1 MCYIDIYGF
10 AFGNHL
16 LGMSRG
22 SVKDIYRQEMFGV
35 RVKLEAENIFHGM
48 GFHIGETVLKDG
60 MMTYMHTHD
69 FFELFLIEEGEVRHY
84 INGGQSVM
92 RKGDI
97 YFVRPEDEHCFQ
109 RGNCKKAQF
118 VNMAFSDTIFQ
129 KAEEMA
135 NLCFDTKRNADRMEI
150 HLPPRMELAVQSKMA
165 FLARDKTSLTLLTRQ
180 DLVISI
186 LLDCLLILHSQE
198 NYEESVPEW
207 LQKACQRM
215 RQNQNYLNG
224 LETFIEIAGKSQEH
238 LTRCMKKY
246 YHVTPTEYINRIRLE
261 QTTIL
266 LETTDDSI
274 LDIMLECGFNNV
286 SHFNQLFKKNY
297 GLTPSRYRALNHSV
311 INPA

>member
-1 MCYIDIYGF
+1 M
-10 AFGNHL
+10 
-16 LGMSRG
+16 
-22 SVKDIYRQEMFGV
+22 GV
-35 RVKLEAENIFHGM
+35 RLEAENIFHGA

-60 MMTYMHTHD
+60 MMTYLHTHD
-69 FFELFLIEEGEVRHY
+69 FYELFLIEEGEIHY
-84 INGGQSVM
+84 FINGRQDVM

-118 VNMAFSDTIFQ
+118 VNMAFSGNIFQ
-129 KAEEMA
+129 KAEAVM
-135 NLCFDTKRNADRMEI
+135 NLYFDTKQNGSTVEI
-150 HLPPRMELAVQSKMA
+150 HLPRRMELAIQAKMT
-165 FLARDKTSLTLLTRQ
+165 FLAREKTSLTLMVRQ
-180 DLVISI
+180 DLVVSI
-186 LLDCLLILHSQE
+186 LLDCLLLLYSQQA
-198 NYEESVPEW
+198 YEESVPEW
-207 LQKACQRM
+207 LEQACLRM
-215 RQNQNYLNG
+215 RQNQNYLDG
-224 LETFIEIAGKSQEH
+224 LEKFIEIAGKSQEH

-246 YHVTPTEYINRIRLE
+246 YHVTPTEYINQIRLE

>member
-1 MCYIDIYGF
+1 M
-10 AFGNHL
+10 
-16 LGMSRG
+16 
-22 SVKDIYRQEMFGV
+22 GV
-35 RVKLEAENIFHGM
+35 RLEAENIFHGA

-60 MMTYMHTHD
+60 MMTYLHTHD
-69 FFELFLIEEGEVRHY
+69 FYELFLIEEGEIYHF
-84 INGGQSVM
+84 INGRQDVM

-118 VNMAFSDTIFQ
+118 VNMAFSGNIFQ
-129 KAEEMA
+129 KAEAVM
-135 NLCFDTKRNADRMEI
+135 NLYFDTKQNGSSVEI
-150 HLPPRMELAVQSKMA
+150 HLPPRMELAIQAKMT
-165 FLARDKTSLTLLTRQ
+165 FLAREKTSLTLMVRQ
-180 DLVISI
+180 DLVVSI
-186 LLDCLLILHSQE
+186 LLDCLLLLYSQQAF
-198 NYEESVPEW
+198 EESVPEW
-207 LQKACQRM
+207 LEQACLRM
-215 RQNQNYLNG
+215 RQNQNYLEG
-224 LETFIEIAGKSQEH
+224 LEKFIEIAGKSQEH

-246 YHVTPTEYINRIRLE
+246 YHVTPTEYINQIRLE

>member
-1 MCYIDIYGF
+1 
-10 AFGNHL
+10 
-16 LGMSRG
+16 
-22 SVKDIYRQEMFGV
+22 
-35 RVKLEAENIFHGM
+35 
-48 GFHIGETVLKDG
+48 
-60 MMTYMHTHD
+60 MTYLHTHD
-69 FFELFLIEEGEVRHY
+69 FYELFLIEEGEIHHF
-84 INGGQSVM
+84 INGRQDVM

-118 VNMAFSDTIFQ
+118 VNMAFSGNIFQ
-129 KAEEMA
+129 KAEAVM
-135 NLCFDTKRNADRMEI
+135 NLYFDTKQNGSTVEI
-150 HLPPRMELAVQSKMA
+150 HLPPRMELAIQAKMT
-165 FLARDKTSLTLLTRQ
+165 FLAREKTSLTLMVRQ
-180 DLVISI
+180 DLVVSI
-186 LLDCLLILHSQE
+186 LLDCLLLLYSQQA
-198 NYEESVPEW
+198 YEESVPEW
-207 LQKACQRM
+207 LEQACLRM
-215 RQNQNYLNG
+215 RQNQNYLDG
-224 LETFIEIAGKSQEH
+224 LEKFIEIAGKSQEH

-246 YHVTPTEYINRIRLE
+246 YHVTPTEYINQIRLE

>member
-1 MCYIDIYGF
+1 M
-10 AFGNHL
+10 
-16 LGMSRG
+16 
-22 SVKDIYRQEMFGV
+22 GV
-35 RVKLEAENIFHGM
+35 RLEAENIFHGA

-60 MMTYMHTHD
+60 MMTYLHTHD
-69 FFELFLIEEGEVRHY
+69 FYELFLIEEGEIHHF
-84 INGGQSVM
+84 INGRQDVM

-118 VNMAFSDTIFQ
+118 VNMAFSGNIFQ
-129 KAEEMA
+129 KAEAVM
-135 NLCFDTKRNADRMEI
+135 NLYFDTKQNGSTVEI
-150 HLPPRMELAVQSKMA
+150 HLPPRMELAIQAKMT
-165 FLARDKTSLTLLTRQ
+165 FLAREKTSLSLMVRQ
-180 DLVISI
+180 DLVVSI
-186 LLDCLLILHSQE
+186 LLDCLLLLYSQQA
-198 NYEESVPEW
+198 YEESVPEW
-207 LQKACQRM
+207 LEQACLRM
-215 RQNQNYLNG
+215 RQNQNYLDG
-224 LETFIEIAGKSQEH
+224 LEKFIEIAGKSQEH

-246 YHVTPTEYINRIRLE
+246 YHVTPTEYINQIRLE

>member
-1 MCYIDIYGF
+1 M
-10 AFGNHL
+10 
-16 LGMSRG
+16 
-22 SVKDIYRQEMFGV
+22 GV
-35 RVKLEAENIFHGM
+35 RLEAENIFHGA

-60 MMTYMHTHD
+60 MMTYLHTHD
-69 FFELFLIEEGEVRHY
+69 FYELFLIEEGEIHHF
-84 INGGQSVM
+84 INGRQDVM

-97 YFVRPEDEHCFQ
+97 YFVRPEDEHCFL

-118 VNMAFSDTIFQ
+118 VNMAFSGNIFQ
-129 KAEEMA
+129 KAEAVM
-135 NLCFDTKRNADRMEI
+135 NLYFDTKQNGSTVEI
-150 HLPPRMELAVQSKMA
+150 HLPPRMELAIQAKMT
-165 FLARDKTSLTLLTRQ
+165 FLAREKTSLTLMVRQ
-180 DLVISI
+180 DLVVSI
-186 LLDCLLILHSQE
+186 LLDCLLLLYSQQA
-198 NYEESVPEW
+198 YEESVPEW
-207 LQKACQRM
+207 LEQACLRM
-215 RQNQNYLNG
+215 RQNQNYLDG
-224 LETFIEIAGKSQEH
+224 LEKFIEIAGKSQEH

-246 YHVTPTEYINRIRLE
+246 YHVTPTEYINQIRLE

>member
-1 MCYIDIYGF
+1 M
-10 AFGNHL
+10 
-16 LGMSRG
+16 
-22 SVKDIYRQEMFGV
+22 GV
-35 RVKLEAENIFHGM
+35 RLEAENIFHGA
-48 GFHIGETVLKDG
+48 GFHIGETVLKNG
-60 MMTYMHTHD
+60 MMTYLHTHD
-69 FFELFLIEEGEVRHY
+69 FYELFLIEEGEIYHF
-84 INGGQSVM
+84 INGRQDVM

-118 VNMAFSDTIFQ
+118 VNMAFSGNIFQ
-129 KAEEMA
+129 KAEAVM
-135 NLCFDTKRNADRMEI
+135 NLYFDTKQNGSSVEI
-150 HLPPRMELAVQSKMA
+150 HLPPRMELAIQAKMT
-165 FLARDKTSLTLLTRQ
+165 FLAREKTSLSLMVRQ
-180 DLVISI
+180 DLVVSI
-186 LLDCLLILHSQE
+186 LLDCLLLLYSQQAF
-198 NYEESVPEW
+198 EESVPEW
-207 LQKACQRM
+207 LEQACLRM
-215 RQNQNYLNG
+215 RQNQNYLDG
-224 LETFIEIAGKSQEH
+224 LEKFIEIAGKSQEH

-246 YHVTPTEYINRIRLE
+246 YHVTPTEYINQIRLE

>member
-1 MCYIDIYGF
+1 M
-10 AFGNHL
+10 
-16 LGMSRG
+16 
-22 SVKDIYRQEMFGV
+22 GV
-35 RVKLEAENIFHGM
+35 RLEAENIFHGA
-48 GFHIGETVLKDG
+48 GFHIGETVLKNG
-60 MMTYMHTHD
+60 MMTYLHTHD
-69 FFELFLIEEGEVRHY
+69 FYELFLIEEGEIYHF
-84 INGGQSVM
+84 INGRQDVM

-118 VNMAFSDTIFQ
+118 VNMAFSGNIFQ
-129 KAEEMA
+129 KAEAVM
-135 NLCFDTKRNADRMEI
+135 NLYFDTKQNGSSVEI
-150 HLPPRMELAVQSKMA
+150 HLPPRMELAIQAKMT
-165 FLARDKTSLTLLTRQ
+165 FLAREKTSLTLMVRQ
-180 DLVISI
+180 DLVVSI
-186 LLDCLLILHSQE
+186 LLDCLLLLYSQQAF
-198 NYEESVPEW
+198 EESVPEW
-207 LQKACQRM
+207 LEQACLRM
-215 RQNQNYLNG
+215 RQNQNYLEG
-224 LETFIEIAGKSQEH
+224 LEKFIEIAGKSQEH

-246 YHVTPTEYINRIRLE
+246 YHVTPTEYINQIRLE

>member
-1 MCYIDIYGF
+1 M
-10 AFGNHL
+10 
-16 LGMSRG
+16 
-22 SVKDIYRQEMFGV
+22 GV
-35 RVKLEAENIFHGM
+35 RLEAENIFHGA

-60 MMTYMHTHD
+60 MMTYLHTHD
-69 FFELFLIEEGEVRHY
+69 FYELFLIEEGEIYHF
-84 INGGQSVM
+84 INGRQDVM

-118 VNMAFSDTIFQ
+118 VNMAFSGNIFQ
-129 KAEEMA
+129 KAEAVM
-135 NLCFDTKRNADRMEI
+135 NLYFDTKQNGSTVEI
-150 HLPPRMELAVQSKMA
+150 HLPPRMELAIQAKMT
-165 FLARDKTSLTLLTRQ
+165 FLAREKTSLTLMVRQ
-180 DLVISI
+180 DLVVSI
-186 LLDCLLILHSQE
+186 LLDCLLLLYSQQA
-198 NYEESVPEW
+198 YEESVPEW
-207 LQKACQRM
+207 LEQACLRM
-215 RQNQNYLNG
+215 RQNQNYLDG
-224 LETFIEIAGKSQEH
+224 LEKFIEIAGKSQEH

-246 YHVTPTEYINRIRLE
+246 YHVTPTEYINQIRLE

>member
-1 MCYIDIYGF
+1 M
-10 AFGNHL
+10 
-16 LGMSRG
+16 
-22 SVKDIYRQEMFGV
+22 GV
-35 RVKLEAENIFHGM
+35 RLEAENIFHGA

-60 MMTYMHTHD
+60 MMTYLHTHD
-69 FFELFLIEEGEVRHY
+69 FYELFLIEEGEIYHF
-84 INGGQSVM
+84 INGRQDVM

-118 VNMAFSDTIFQ
+118 VNMAFSGNIFQ
-129 KAEEMA
+129 KAETVM
-135 NLCFDTKRNADRMEI
+135 NLYFDTKQNDSSVEI
-150 HLPPRMELAVQSKMA
+150 HLPPRMELAIQAKMT
-165 FLARDKTSLTLLTRQ
+165 FLAREKTSLSLMVRQ
-180 DLVISI
+180 DLVVSI
-186 LLDCLLILHSQE
+186 LLDCLLLLYSQQAF
-198 NYEESVPEW
+198 EESVPEW
-207 LQKACQRM
+207 LEQACLRM
-215 RQNQNYLNG
+215 RQNQNYLDG
-224 LETFIEIAGKSQEH
+224 LEKFIELAGKSQEH

-246 YHVTPTEYINRIRLE
+246 YHVTPTEYINQIRLE

>member
-1 MCYIDIYGF
+1 
-10 AFGNHL
+10 
-16 LGMSRG
+16 
-22 SVKDIYRQEMFGV
+22 
-35 RVKLEAENIFHGM
+35 
-48 GFHIGETVLKDG
+48 
-60 MMTYMHTHD
+60 MTYLHTHD
-69 FFELFLIEEGEVRHY
+69 FYELFLIEEGEIYHF
-84 INGGQSVM
+84 INGRQDVM

-118 VNMAFSDTIFQ
+118 VNMAFSANIFQ
-129 KAEEMA
+129 KAEAVM
-135 NLCFDTKRNADRMEI
+135 NLYFDTKQNGSSVEI
-150 HLPPRMELAVQSKMA
+150 HLPPRMELAIQAKMT
-165 FLARDKTSLTLLTRQ
+165 FLAREKTSLSLMVRQ
-180 DLVISI
+180 DLVVSI
-186 LLDCLLILHSQE
+186 LLDCLLLLYSQQAF
-198 NYEESVPEW
+198 EESVPEW
-207 LQKACQRM
+207 LEQACLRM
-215 RQNQNYLNG
+215 RQNQNYLDG
-224 LETFIEIAGKSQEH
+224 LEKFIELAGKSQEH

-246 YHVTPTEYINRIRLE
+246 YHVTPTEYINQIRLE

>member
-1 MCYIDIYGF
+1 M
-10 AFGNHL
+10 
-16 LGMSRG
+16 
-22 SVKDIYRQEMFGV
+22 GV
-35 RVKLEAENIFHGM
+35 RLEAENIFHGA
-48 GFHIGETVLKDG
+48 GFHIGETVLKNG
-60 MMTYMHTHD
+60 MMTYLHTHD
-69 FFELFLIEEGEVRHY
+69 FYELFLIEEGEIYHF
-84 INGGQSVM
+84 INGRQDVM

-118 VNMAFSDTIFQ
+118 VNMAFSANIFQ
-129 KAEEMA
+129 KAEAVM
-135 NLCFDTKRNADRMEI
+135 NLYFDTKQNGSSVEI
-150 HLPPRMELAVQSKMA
+150 HLPPRMELAIQAKMT
-165 FLARDKTSLTLLTRQ
+165 FLAREKTSLSLMVRQ
-180 DLVISI
+180 DLVVSI
-186 LLDCLLILHSQE
+186 LLDCLLLLYSQQAF
-198 NYEESVPEW
+198 EESVPEW
-207 LQKACQRM
+207 LEQACLRM
-215 RQNQNYLNG
+215 RQNQNYLDG
-224 LETFIEIAGKSQEH
+224 LEKFIELAGKSQEH

-246 YHVTPTEYINRIRLE
+246 YHVTPTEYINQIRLE

>member
-1 MCYIDIYGF
+1 MD
-10 AFGNHL
+10 
-16 LGMSRG
+16 M
-22 SVKDIYRQEMFGV
+22 GV
-35 RVKLEAENIFHGM
+35 RLEAENIFHGM

-60 MMTYMHTHD
+60 AATYLHTHD
-69 FFELFLIEEGEVRHY
+69 FFELFLIEEGEVHHY
-84 INGGQSVM
+84 INGRQGVM
-92 RKGDI
+92 RKGDL

-109 RGNCKKAQF
+109 KGNCKKAQF
-118 VNMAFSDTIFQ
+118 VNMAFSDSTFQ
-129 KAEEMA
+129 KAEAMA
-135 NLCFDTKRNADRMEI
+135 GLCFDTKKNVDRVEI
-150 HLPPRMELAVQSKMA
+150 HLPFRMELAVQSKMA
-165 FLARDKTSLTLLTRQ
+165 FLARDKTSLTLITRQ
-180 DLVISI
+180 NLVISI
-186 LLDCLLILHSQE
+186 LLDCLLILHSR
-198 NYEESVPEW
+198 EEAEGSVPEW
-207 LQKACQRM
+207 LEQACLGM
-215 RQNQNYLNG
+215 RQDRNYLGG
-224 LETFIEIAGKSQEH
+224 LEKFIKIAGKSQEH

>member
-1 MCYIDIYGF
+1 M
-10 AFGNHL
+10 
-16 LGMSRG
+16 
-22 SVKDIYRQEMFGV
+22 GV
-35 RVKLEAENIFHGM
+35 RLEAENIFHGA

-60 MMTYMHTHD
+60 MMTYLHTHD
-69 FFELFLIEEGEVRHY
+69 FYELFLIEEGEIYHF
-84 INGGQSVM
+84 INGRQDVM

-118 VNMAFSDTIFQ
+118 VNMAFSGNIFQ
-129 KAEEMA
+129 KAEAVM
-135 NLCFDTKRNADRMEI
+135 NLYFDTKQNGSSVEI
-150 HLPPRMELAVQSKMA
+150 HLPPRMELAIQAKMT
-165 FLARDKTSLTLLTRQ
+165 FLAREKTSLSLMVRQ
-180 DLVISI
+180 DLVVSI
-186 LLDCLLILHSQE
+186 LLDCLLLLYSQQAF
-198 NYEESVPEW
+198 EESVPEW
-207 LQKACQRM
+207 LEQACLRM
-215 RQNQNYLNG
+215 RQNQNYLEG
-224 LETFIEIAGKSQEH
+224 LEKFIEIAGKSQEH

-246 YHVTPTEYINRIRLE
+246 YHVTPTEYINQIRLE

>member
-1 MCYIDIYGF
+1 M
-10 AFGNHL
+10 
-16 LGMSRG
+16 
-22 SVKDIYRQEMFGV
+22 GV
-35 RVKLEAENIFHGM
+35 RLEAENIFHGA

-60 MMTYMHTHD
+60 MMTYLHTHD
-69 FFELFLIEEGEVRHY
+69 FYELFLIEEGEIYHF
-84 INGGQSVM
+84 INGRQDVM

-118 VNMAFSDTIFQ
+118 VNMAFSGNIFQ
-129 KAEEMA
+129 KAETVM
-135 NLCFDTKRNADRMEI
+135 NLYFDTKQNDSSVEI
-150 HLPPRMELAVQSKMA
+150 HLPPRMELAIQAKMT
-165 FLARDKTSLTLLTRQ
+165 FLAREKTSLSLMVRQ
-180 DLVISI
+180 DLVVSI
-186 LLDCLLILHSQE
+186 LLDCLLLLYSQQAF
-198 NYEESVPEW
+198 EESVPEW
-207 LQKACQRM
+207 LEQACLRM
-215 RQNQNYLNG
+215 RQNQNYLDG
-224 LETFIEIAGKSQEH
+224 LEKFIEIAGKSQEH

-246 YHVTPTEYINRIRLE
+246 YHVTPTEYINKIRLE